1 MDWSCCLNIL
11 YLFNIYYEI
20 CYKVY
25 FIIIIVYLIIL
36 IVLGIKKRFE
46 NELLLKEKVGS
57 IIVSSL

>member
-36 IVLGIKKRFE
+36 IVLGIKKRFK
-46 NELLLKEKVGS
+46 NELLLKEKVSS
-57 IIVSSL
+57 I